1 MRTAD
6 QIKKEIA
13 KKYNRDPDGWK
24 AWMGLDKERNI
35 NWMINHDRQMWMLKE
50 FNVNP
55 LTTIGVGGRTKISG
69 PKRLLQRNIMGFGV
83 RPLNENNALDILAED
98 NPYLR
103 GQKVGNLML
112 KIKPTPLNRLNDD
125 FILHG
130 PILSE
135 PKNLDDLSYKQKQLK
150 EKLDSEMIK
159 IKRRDFPYLYSLY
172 Q

>member
-24 AWMGLDKERNI
+24 AWMGVDKDKNI
-35 NWMINHDRQMWMLKE
+35 NWMINHDRQMWMIKE
-50 FNVNP
+50 FTLNP
-55 LTTIGVGGRTKISG
+55 IKNIGVGGRTKISG
-69 PKRLLQRNIMGFGV
+69 PRRFLERNIMGFGV
-83 RPLNENNALDILAED
+83 RPLKENRALDILAED
-98 NPYLR
+98 NPYRR
-103 GQKVGNLML
+103 GKLVGNLML
-112 KIKPTPLNRLNDD
+112 QIKPTPLDKLRED

-135 PKNLDDLSYKQKQLK
+135 PRNLDDLSYKQKQLRL
-150 EKLDSEMIK
+150 KLDEEMFRL
-159 IKRRDFPYLYSLY
+159 KRRDYQYLYSLY